1 MTGGKPKII
10 FVATDRQKA
19 DFKIRLQY
27 DSLTQSQFLRSV
39 IDGYI
44 SKDEDIIN
52 FIEKIKENLS
62 AQNKRTIRK
71 TKKDFDKMKKEKNR
85 FALGDQEVENI
96 FDILEKEHPDL

>member
-44 SKDEDIIN
+44 KPSY
-52 FIEKIKENLS
+52 
-62 AQNKRTIRK
+62 
-71 TKKDFDKMKKEKNR
+71 
-85 FALGDQEVENI
+85 
-96 FDILEKEHPDL
+96 